1 MSGKNIIFNDKK
13 INESNFYRGKKLFKV
28 DEININKIL
37 AFQKELYCKKKT
49 YLNNLLGTTILI
61 TLDHYA

>member
-28 DEININKIL
+28 DEIDINKIL
-37 AFQKELYCKKKT
+37 AFQKELYCKKET
-49 YLNNLLGTTILI
+49 YLNTLLGTTILI

>member
-28 DEININKIL
+28 DEIDINKIL

-49 YLNNLLGTTILI
+49 YLNTLLGTTILI
-61 TLDHYA
+61 TLDHYV